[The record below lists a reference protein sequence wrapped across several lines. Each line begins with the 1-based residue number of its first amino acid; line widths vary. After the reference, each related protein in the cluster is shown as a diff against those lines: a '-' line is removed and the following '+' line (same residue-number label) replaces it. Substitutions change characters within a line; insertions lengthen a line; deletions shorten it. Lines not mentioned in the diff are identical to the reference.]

1 MSIIQMVDSPCSLM
15 AWTIFARLWRLATRK
30 RLFTWLRLT
39 LEATRFAIIP
49 MENFGEIWIT

>member
-15 AWTIFARLWRLATRK
+15 AWTIFARLWRLATK
-30 RLFTWLRLT
+30 ERLFIWHRLT
-39 LEATRFAIIP
+39 LEATLFAITL